1 MDKGDV
7 LYQIEAKGKK
17 SKVKD
22 ETKDSRSYPIVIL
35 IDSSSASAAEILASS
50 FKDSYV
56 DATLVGN
63 VTYGKGTVQKAYT
76 LSNGS
81 SFKYTTEKW
90 LTPKGEWID
99 AKGIQPDIDVDLGTT
114 DTQFEKAL
122 EVIVNKL

>member
-1 MDKGDV
+1 M
-7 LYQIEAKGKK
+7 
-17 SKVKD
+17 
-22 ETKDSRSYPIVIL
+22 
-35 IDSSSASAAEILASS
+35 
-50 FKDSYV
+50 
-56 DATLVGN
+56 VGN